1 MSALRTLL
9 PTTMAMNANAKASSS
24 MFRVI
29 NQSTAAVVRP
39 AAGLLSG
46 MYLPDIT
53 TTFCLK
59 HVLKCPTARH
69 QSTTGGTLRKQLDQ
83 QRRERI
89 DAAAAQGPIFTPYR
103 DVEPS
108 HVLHVQSTRNNV
120 IMSYTDFKTGNKVMK
135 TITGGTDKDFKKSN
149 RSSYEAAHQAA
160 LKMFAAIKENTG
172 KAMNTRMVVAFK
184 GMFGQGREAVSAALL
199 GPEGS
204 DIRRLVV
211 RVEDRTPI
219 KIGGTRAKRPRRL

>member
-1 MSALRTLL
+1 
-9 PTTMAMNANAKASSS
+9 MAITANATASSS
-24 MFRVI
+24 MFRGI
-29 NQSTAAVVRP
+29 NHSTAAVVRP
-39 AAGLLSG
+39 AAGLLS
-46 MYLPDIT
+46 
-53 TTFCLK
+53 
-59 HVLKCPTARH
+59 ARH
-69 QSTTGGTLRKQLDQ
+69 QSTTGGALRKQLDQ
-83 QRRERI
+83 QRREQI
-89 DAAAAQGPIFTPYR
+89 DAVAAQGPIFTPYR

-120 IMSYTDFKTGNKVMK
+120 IMSYTDFKTGNKVMR
-135 TITGGTDKDFKKSN
+135 TVTGGTDKDFKKSN

-172 KAMNTRMVVAFK
+172 KAVNTRMVVAFK

>member
-1 MSALRTLL
+1 MSALRSLL
-9 PTTMAMNANAKASSS
+9 PTMRTATSSS
-24 MFRVI
+24 GGISQPFA
-29 NQSTAAVVRP
+29 STSSAVTQCVAARSV
-39 AAGLLSG
+39 S
-46 MYLPDIT
+46 
-53 TTFCLK
+53 
-59 HVLKCPTARH
+59 
-69 QSTTGGTLRKQLDQ
+69 STTGSMRTRLNEAK
-83 QRRERI
+83 RRESA
-89 DAAAAQGPIFTPYR
+89 DAAAAEGPVFSAYR
-103 DVEPS
+103 HDDPT

-120 IMSYTDFKTGNKVMK
+120 IMSYTDYKTGNKVMR
-135 TITGGTDKDFKKSN
+135 TITAGTDKDFKKSN

-160 LKMFAAIKENTG
+160 LKMFGAIKEQAG
-172 KAMNTRMVVAFK
+172 RPLNTRMVVAFK